1 MLLLPSTIVPL
12 SEVSALELPVGAL
25 PMVSVVGEEYV
36 TATAVGGNEQEA
48 VGEVADPE
56 QSLVT
61 RCAGRVLHQGR
72 LLDSAPPKR

>member
-12 SEVSALELPVGAL
+12 SEVSASELPVGAL

-61 RCAGRVLHQGR
+61 RCAGRVLQGR